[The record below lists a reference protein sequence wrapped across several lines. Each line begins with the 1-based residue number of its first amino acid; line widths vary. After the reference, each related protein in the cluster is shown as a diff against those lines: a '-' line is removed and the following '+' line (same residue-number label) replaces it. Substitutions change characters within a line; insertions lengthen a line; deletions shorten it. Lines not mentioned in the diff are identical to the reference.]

1 MFKRYCL
8 ALLVLVTVLLMAIWP
23 QGADGAV
30 VVVDEASVTYTP
42 STPYH
47 TDTITVSAKVV
58 ASKAELGPGSVVL
71 KHSLCTDTYCALP
84 ETAVMTLDNA
94 SGLYRVTI
102 GPFPAKDASNLPY
115 IDIRFHVEATGTP
128 TDGTSGTVKGS
139 SKEITVYFKE
149 DGPVDDDDDDDDENE
164 SPFPLLALSPL
175 VLAPLLRR
183 SRKRSH

>member
-1 MFKRYCL
+1 MLFLATALLL
-8 ALLVLVTVLLMAIWP
+8 ALWP
-23 QGADGAV
+23 QGADGAA
-30 VVVDEASVTYTP
+30 VVVDESSVSFTPASPFHSDV
-42 STPYH
+42 
-47 TDTITVSAKVV
+47 INLSARVI
-58 ASKAELGPGSVVL
+58 ASKAELDEGSVVL
-71 KHSLCTDTYCALP
+71 KHSLCTKTYCALP
-84 ETAVMTLDNA
+84 DTAVMTLDNA

-102 GPFPAKDASNLPY
+102 GPFPVKDASDLPY

-139 SKEITVYFKE
+139 SKEITVYFKD

-183 SRKRSH
+183 SRKRAH

>member
-8 ALLVLVTVLLMAIWP
+8 AMLLLVTVLLMAIWP

-30 VVVDEASVTYTP
+30 VVVDDASLIYTP
-42 STPYH
+42 STPFH
-47 TDTITVSAKVV
+47 TDIITVSAKVV

-71 KHSLCTDTYCALP
+71 KHSLCTETYCALP

-94 SGLYRVTI
+94 SGLYKVTI
-102 GPFPAKDASNLPY
+102 GPFPVMDEGNLPY

-149 DGPVDDDDDDDDENE
+149 DGPVDDDDDDENE

-175 VLAPLLRR
+175 LLAPLLRR